1 METSCADDTTTV
13 LQENPATGQTER
25 PAELKVSDR
34 FDRCI
39 DLSLQRLVYGTLAGG
54 LAGMIFFSTSEGH
67 ESTATPAATG
77 DSPPRNAHIS
87 LVLDSPRHA
96 RPSICAPA
104 GGMAGSARRKNSV
117 LLCRL
122 GRVDAQLTDV
132 HAHPHA
138 HIVTT
143 SVQGAGRRE
152 RRRWRSVPARA
163 PGRHTRTAS
172 GRCDIEVFV
181 LRAPTCACILAS
193 VHVLVHALLL
203 TRDQHLR
210 SRARRPVR

>member
-67 ESTATPAATG
+67 ESTATPAATD
-77 DSPPRNAHIS
+77 DSPPRNAHVS

-96 RPSICAPA
+96 SPSICAPA
-104 GGMAGSARRKNSV
+104 GGMAGSARRENSV
-117 LLCRL
+117 FFSPRSGGRSTDGCTRPSARTSSPRPCRGRGGASSDAGVRYRRGRRVGILGLQAGGAILKSSFFLL
-122 GRVDAQLTDV
+122 
-132 HAHPHA
+132 PHA
-138 HIVTT
+138 H
-143 SVQGAGRRE
+143 AY
-152 RRRWRSVPARA
+152 
-163 PGRHTRTAS
+163 
-172 GRCDIEVFV
+172 
-181 LRAPTCACILAS
+181 
-193 VHVLVHALLL
+193 
-203 TRDQHLR
+203 
-210 SRARRPVR
+210 SRAFTYSSTLSC